1 MTPLAGCEQINGSE
15 PSSALEKNRNPL
27 RKFNPAGSLRV
38 LTVLVVVQGGGFA
51 GPRNASGQAAR
62 VSVEE
67 NFRAAPNGDVIA
79 RLEPGLRVGTGA
91 VRGNW
96 TEITIEGWV
105 WARSLQVRDGGDFDL
120 RVSVEGGENLR
131 AEPQGDVVAR
141 LSEGTLLEELERRP
155 GWIRVRRTAW
165 MWSPSLESIRSEPA
179 PTASGSGAAAG
190 AGSAS
195 SVVDPPG
202 SAVPGA
208 TPGFATSAPPFNS
221 PRPHPILGAP
231 DGDTLAVTSAGVGL
245 QVLDR
250 EGSWMRVRLEGWVW
264 APPSE
269 ARDPDPAVQEAG
281 AVTPEMLAANP
292 DAYVGRVLEW
302 TVQYIAVERAERV
315 RTDFYEGEPYMLT
328 RFGGSSGDFVYIA
341 FPPSRLQEVE
351 ALTPLE
357 RIRVVARVRTGR
369 AGLTGSP
376 ILDLIELRVG
386 GGDGEENAPR

>member
-1 MTPLAGCEQINGSE
+1 LTPLAGCEQINGSE

-38 LTVLVVVQGGGFA
+38 LTVLVLVQGVGLS
-51 GPRNASGQAAR
+51 GPPHASGQVAR

-67 NFRAAPNGDVIA
+67 NFRATPNGDIIA
-79 RLEPGLRVGTGA
+79 RVEPGLRVGTGD

-96 TEITIEGWV
+96 TEVTVEGWV
-105 WARSLQVRDGGDFDL
+105 WARSLQVRDGGDYDL

-131 AEPQGDVVAR
+131 AEPQGEVVAR

-155 GWIRVRRTAW
+155 GWIRVRRSAW
-165 MWSPSLESIRSEPA
+165 MWTSSLESAAVNAAPA
-179 PTASGSGAAAG
+179 ASGSEGSSVGSTGSGSLDSGTGAA
-190 AGSAS
+190 ST
-195 SVVDPPG
+195 V
-202 SAVPGA
+202 A
-208 TPGFATSAPPFNS
+208 TRPFNS
-221 PRPHPILGAP
+221 RRPHPILGAP

-245 QVLDR
+245 QVLER

-264 APPSE
+264 APPGDTQ
-269 ARDPDPAVQEAG
+269 DPSPAVQEAG
-281 AVTPEMLAANP
+281 AVTPEMLMANP
-292 DAYVGRVLEW
+292 DAYVGRVVEW
-302 TVQYIAVERAERV
+302 AVQYIAVERAERV

-328 RFGGSSGDFVYIA
+328 RYGGSSGDFVYIA

-357 RIRVVARVRTGR
+357 RIQVVARVRTGR

-386 GGDGEENAPR
+386 GRDEEGDAPR

>member
-1 MTPLAGCEQINGSE
+1 MTPLAGCGQINGSE

-38 LTVLVVVQGGGFA
+38 LPLVVLLQGGGFA
-51 GPRNASGQAAR
+51 GPQSAAGQAAR

-67 NFRAAPNGDVIA
+67 NLRAAPQGDVIA
-79 RLEPGLRVGTGA
+79 RLEPGLSVGSGER
-91 VRGNW
+91 RGNW

-120 RVSVEGGENLR
+120 RVSVEGGENIR
-131 AEPQGDVVAR
+131 SEPQGEIVGR
-141 LSEGTLLEELERRP
+141 LREGTLLEELERRP

-165 MWSPSLESIRSEPA
+165 MWSPSLEVGQGTSAATSSQGSRAAGGEGSPGA
-179 PTASGSGAAAG
+179 PGVEVPSTAAAG
-190 AGSAS
+190 PSE
-195 SVVDPPG
+195 V
-202 SAVPGA
+202 
-208 TPGFATSAPPFNS
+208 TRPFNS
-221 PRPHPILGAP
+221 RRSHPILGAP

-245 QVLDR
+245 QVIER

-264 APPSE
+264 APPGGDS
-269 ARDPDPAVQEAG
+269 DTDAVMQEAG
-281 AVTPEMLAANP
+281 ALTPEMLAANP
-292 DAYVGRVLEW
+292 EAYVGRVVEW
-302 TVQYIAVERAERV
+302 RVQFIAVERAERV

-328 RFGGSSGDFVYIA
+328 RFGGSSGEFVYVA

-357 RIRVVARVRTGR
+357 RITVVARVRTGR

-376 ILDLIELRVG
+376 ILDLVELRIENRDG
-386 GGDGEENAPR
+386 EGDGSR